1 MEKLRFGIIGMG
13 NMGSI
18 HAQNFATGKIEN
30 GEVTCFCDIAPARR
44 EYCQK
49 TYPDIPVFATAEEL
63 FASKLADAVIVA
75 VPHYDHVPVAV
86 KAFESG
92 HAVIVEKP
100 ASVTTK
106 AVLEMNEAAKKS
118 GKLFG
123 IMFNQRTN
131 PAYQKLREMVR
142 SGELGRIRRIQWT
155 ITNWYRTQ
163 TYHDSA
169 AWRSTWAT
177 EGGGALINQNPH
189 QLDLMQWIFGM
200 PEKIFARCSFGKWR
214 NIEVEDEATIFWE
227 YADGKTATYITSTT
241 ETPGTNRLE
250 IACDMGR
257 VVMEDNRIVFDKL
270 KMSEPEFDKTNT
282 LVFAN
287 PEKETVVYEGFDLG
301 TAHYGIVNDFIKAY
315 FEGTPLLAN
324 GFEGI
329 NEMTISNAAHYSAW
343 TGKWADVNNFPHE
356 EFAELLKEKAE
367 NSKKKDNV
375 RAKVVDIKGTY

>member
-18 HAQNFATGKIEN
+18 HAQNFAQGKIEN
-30 GEVTCFCDIAPARR
+30 GVVTCFCDIAQSRR

-49 TYPDIPVFATAEEL
+49 TYPDIPVFATADEL

-92 HAVIVEKP
+92 LAVIVEKP

-131 PAYQKLREMVR
+131 PAYQKLRDMVK

-155 ITNWYRTQ
+155 ITDWYRTQ

-200 PEKIFARCSFGKWR
+200 PDRIFARCSFGKWR
-214 NIEVEDEATIFWE
+214 NIEVEDEAMIYWE
-227 YADGKTATYITSTT
+227 YEDGKTATYITSTT

-257 VVMEDNRIVFDKL
+257 VVMENNKIVFDKL
-270 KMSEPEFDKTNT
+270 KMSEPEFDKSNK
-282 LVFAN
+282 LVFVN
-287 PEKETVVYEGFDLG
+287 PEKETIVYEGFDLG
-301 TAHYGIVNDFIKAY
+301 PAHVGIVNDFIKAY

-343 TGKWADVNNFPHE
+343 TGKWADIKNFPHE
-356 EFAELLKEKAE
+356 EFAVLLREKAE
-367 NSKKKDNV
+367 NSKKKENV
-375 RAKVVDIKGTY
+375 EAKVVDINGTY